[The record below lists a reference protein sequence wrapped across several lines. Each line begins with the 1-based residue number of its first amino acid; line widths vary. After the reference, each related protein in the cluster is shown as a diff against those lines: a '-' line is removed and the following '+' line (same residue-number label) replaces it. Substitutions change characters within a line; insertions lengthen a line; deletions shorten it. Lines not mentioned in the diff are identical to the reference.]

1 MRARV
6 VRLAVVAALQLASC
20 GVVVAREADA
30 SQALAKAMQAT
41 HKLNYSGVFVY
52 RHGNVSETS
61 RITHFVDGGKEYEHL
76 EVLDGSPREV
86 VREGDEVICYMP
98 ESRTVF
104 IERRSERGTFPAI
117 LPASLGNLS
126 DHYAIVRGPSARV
139 AGFETHSI
147 ILEPKDSYRYAH
159 QFWIDNASGLLVK
172 ATLSD
177 GRHELLESFV
187 FTELKVGIPADHS
200 RIRVRLKTTEDWKV
214 HHVAARESG
223 RVEEGNWSF
232 KNSLPGFRRTAGM
245 RRQVKLNS
253 PESLHFVFSDGLAAI
268 SVFIEPTGEPVP
280 KADNQ
285 VVNMGAINA
294 YRRIVGGHQIL
305 VMGDVPPLAV
315 KRVGDGV
322 ELRKKH

>member
-1 MRARV
+1 MKTRV
-6 VRLAVVAALQLASC
+6 VRIAAVAALQLAAC
-20 GVVVAREADA
+20 GTLQAREGDA
-30 SQALAKAMQAT
+30 TQLLAKAMQAT
-41 HKLNYSGVFVY
+41 HKLNYSGTFVY

-86 VREGDEVICYMP
+86 VREGDEVTCYMP

-117 LPASLGNLS
+117 LPASLGNLGEYYS
-126 DHYAIVRGPSARV
+126 IVRGQPARV
-139 AGFETHSI
+139 AGFETQAVL
-147 ILEPKDSYRYAH
+147 LEPRDEYRYAH

-177 GRHELLESFV
+177 GRHELLESLV
-187 FTELKVGIPADHS
+187 FTELKVGIPADHA
-200 RIRVRLKTTEDWKV
+200 RIRVRLKTSEDWKV
-214 HHVAARESG
+214 HHVASRESG
-223 RVEEGNWSF
+223 RVEEGNWLF
-232 KNSLPGFRRTAGM
+232 KNGLPGFRRTAGM

-268 SVFIEPTGEPVP
+268 SVFIEPNDTPGN
-280 KADNQ
+280 KTDNQ

-294 YRRIVGGHQIL
+294 YRRIVGDFQIL
-305 VMGDVPPLAV
+305 VMGEVPPVAV
-315 KRVGDGV
+315 KRLGDGI
-322 ELRKKH
+322 EWRKRQ